1 MLMRGSI
8 WPLKK
13 FQQMKRMMMFA
24 ILMTIAAV
32 SRAQSQSNEDLKAKM
47 TEYREKLNLTEE
59 QSTRVDAINAD
70 YMEALSALKSSNE
83 KKLAKYRRFKDI
95 QAKKDKQMKD
105 VLDKEQYK
113 QYQAMQ
119 SEMKSEMKKK
129 RKSK

>member
-1 MLMRGSI
+1 MRGSI
-8 WPLKK
+8 LPLKK
-13 FQQMKRMMMFA
+13 FQQMTRMMMFA
-24 ILMTIAAV
+24 ILMTIATV